1 MGGKARA
8 ATSASAG
15 GATKSLDKLMKER
28 FQEYNTFVFPIP
40 RMNGYEFVM
49 VQFQGNEA
57 HFTTLINF
65 QAHKENAPEC
75 LNLFHYTELM
85 ETKGIVLMVGEYDK
99 DSLNIS
105 EAKCLADQ

>member
-1 MGGKARA
+1 MG
-8 ATSASAG
+8 
-15 GATKSLDKLMKER
+15 
-28 FQEYNTFVFPIP
+28 V
-40 RMNGYEFVM
+40 
-49 VQFQGNEA
+49 VQFLNNEA

-75 LNLFHYTELM
+75 LNLVHYTELM

-105 EAKCLADQ
+105 EAKCLADQVEIYYSRPSAERQEVMRRFKYESAYFKHNELIDQLNSLSI